1 LAAKYAKDTKSD
13 FSDAENSPQKAQE
26 AQKGSVGRPG
36 GTEMSGKH
44 GHKPFEG
51 HMHDYLAHIKA
62 VEEDLEYYRA
72 KRFEP
77 RIFYLLRRGGVTF
90 YDLLKV
96 RSTLKRKDHFF
107 KIAKPQG
114 QNIEARV
121 RYLEEWLDEYVKG
134 IALVSARTV
143 EGMDMVTEDNRKE
156 RGDYDDFFKIKKK
169 EHQGNLE
176 ERMINVEQDLNDYQ
190 ELLEVFVQ
198 ALIKRGWATRE
209 DLAERWKQ
217 LHEEL
222 PWAGGVIVAKAWTD
236 PEFKQALLTTGREA
250 LREMGVHQGKVG
262 KLVVVENT
270 DIVHNV
276 IVCTLCS
283 CYPYDILGDTP
294 WWYKHESYRTNIV
307 QNPRACVKEMFQ
319 LEIPTSKELQVWDS
333 TSDVRYF
340 VLPQRPEGTEGM
352 SEEELAKLVTVDSL
366 IGAGYALE
374 PAAQKEAEK
383 LGATPEAP
391 RVRPD

>member
-1 LAAKYAKDTKSD
+1 
-13 FSDAENSPQKAQE
+13 
-26 AQKGSVGRPG
+26 
-36 GTEMSGKH
+36 
-44 GHKPFEG
+44 
-51 HMHDYLAHIKA
+51 MHDFAAHIRA

-72 KRFEP
+72 KRLEP
-77 RIFYLLRRGGVTF
+77 RIIYLIRRGVVTF
-90 YDLLKV
+90 YDLLSAKAA
-96 RSTLKRKDHFF
+96 LKRNNRFF
-107 KIAKPQG
+107 TPKRPQG
-114 QNIEARV
+114 KNIEARV

-134 IALVSARTV
+134 IALVSARAV
-143 EGMDMVTEDNRKE
+143 EAMDVVTEDNRKE

-169 EHQGNLE
+169 EHHGSLDERMVNLE
-176 ERMINVEQDLNDYQ
+176 RDLRDYQ

-198 ALIKRGWATRE
+198 ALIERGWSTRE
-209 DLAERWKQ
+209 QLQQRWQQ
-217 LHEEL
+217 LHEER
-222 PWAGGVIVAKAWTD
+222 PWAGGAIVAKAWTN
-236 PEFKQALLTTGREA
+236 PLFKQALLSTGREA

-270 DIVHNV
+270 RQVHNV

-294 WWYKHESYRTNIV
+294 WWYKHESYRTKIV
-307 QNPRACVKEMFQ
+307 QNPRVCLRDMFG
-319 LEIPTSKELQVWDS
+319 LEVPPNREIQVYDS

-340 VLPQRPEGTEGM
+340 VLPERPAGTEGM

-374 PAAQKEAEK
+374 PWQQKDAEK
-383 LGATPEAP
+383 RGSMPEAP

>member
-1 LAAKYAKDTKSD
+1 
-13 FSDAENSPQKAQE
+13 
-26 AQKGSVGRPG
+26 
-36 GTEMSGKH
+36 MSGKH

-77 RIFYLLRRGGVTF
+77 RIFYLLRRGVVMF
-90 YDLLKV
+90 HDLLKV
-96 RSTLKRKDHFF
+96 RGGLKKKDHFF

-114 QNIEARV
+114 KNIEARL

-169 EHQGNLE
+169 EHHGTLE
-176 ERMINVEQDLNDYQ
+176 ERMVGVEQDLKAYQ

-198 ALIKRGWATRE
+198 ALIMRGWSTRE
-209 DLAERWKQ
+209 DLEQRWKQ
-217 LHEEL
+217 LHEER
-222 PWAGGVIVAKAWTD
+222 PWAGGVIVAKAWSD
-236 PEFKQALLTTGREA
+236 AEFKQALLTTGREA

-270 DIVHNV
+270 DRVHNL

-283 CYPYDILGDTP
+283 CYPYDILGDTL
-294 WWYKHESYRTNIV
+294 WWYKHESYRSNIV
-307 QNPRACVKEMFQ
+307 QNPLACVKDMFQ
-319 LEIPTSKELQVWDS
+319 LDIPAEKELRVWDS

-340 VLPQRPEGTEGM
+340 ALPQRPAATEGM
-352 SEEELAKLVTVDSL
+352 SEEELAKLVSVDSL

-374 PAAQKEAEK
+374 PAQLREREAAHVES
-383 LGATPEAP
+383 EMP

>member
-1 LAAKYAKDTKSD
+1 
-13 FSDAENSPQKAQE
+13 
-26 AQKGSVGRPG
+26 
-36 GTEMSGKH
+36 MSGKH

-51 HMHDYLAHIKA
+51 HMHDYEAHIKA

-77 RIFYLLRRGGVTF
+77 RIFYLLRRGVVTF

-96 RSTLKRKDHFF
+96 RAELKKKDHFF
-107 KIAKPQG
+107 TIAKPQG
-114 QNIEARV
+114 KNIEARV

-169 EHQGNLE
+169 EHHGKLD
-176 ERMINVEQDLNDYQ
+176 ERMANLQQDLTDYS

-198 ALIKRGWATRE
+198 ALIKRGWATRA
-209 DLAERWKQ
+209 DLARRWKQ
-217 LHEEL
+217 LHEER
-222 PWAGGVIVAKAWTD
+222 PWAGGVIVAKAWSD
-236 PEFKQALLTTGREA
+236 PAFKRALFATGREA

-270 DIVHNV
+270 EKIHNV

-294 WWYKHESYRTNIV
+294 WWYKHESYRTQIV
-307 QNPRACVKEMFQ
+307 QNPRACVQEMFQ
-319 LEIPTSKELQVWDS
+319 LNVPTDKEVRVWDS

-340 VLPQRPEGTEGM
+340 VLPQRPAGTAGM

-374 PAAQKEAEK
+374 PAQLHAREAVHVEQ
-383 LGATPEAP
+383 ERP

>member
-1 LAAKYAKDTKSD
+1 
-13 FSDAENSPQKAQE
+13 
-26 AQKGSVGRPG
+26 
-36 GTEMSGKH
+36 
-44 GHKPFEG
+44 
-51 HMHDYLAHIKA
+51 MHDYMAHVKA

-77 RIFYLLRRGGVTF
+77 RIFYLLRRNVVTF

-96 RSTLKRKDHFF
+96 RATFKKRDHFF

-114 QNIEARV
+114 KNIEARV
-121 RYLEEWLDEYVKG
+121 RFLEEWLDEYVKG

-169 EHQGNLE
+169 EHQGTLE
-176 ERMINVEQDLNDYQ
+176 ERMENLRQDLTDYT

-198 ALIKRGWATRE
+198 ALILRGWATRA
-209 DLAERWKQ
+209 DLARRWKQ
-217 LHEEL
+217 LHDER
-222 PWAGGVIVAKAWTD
+222 PWAGGIIVAKAWTD
-236 PEFKQALLTTGREA
+236 PEFKRALLDTGREA

-270 DIVHNV
+270 GQTHNV
-276 IVCTLCS
+276 VVCTLCS

-307 QNPRACVKEMFQ
+307 QNPRACVRDMFQ
-319 LEIPTSKELQVWDS
+319 LEIPSAKELRVWDS

-340 VLPQRPEGTEGM
+340 VLPERPAGTEGM
-352 SEEELAKLVTVDSL
+352 SEQELAKLVTVDSL

-374 PAAQKEAEK
+374 PSQLREREAAHFE
-383 LGATPEAP
+383 PEMP